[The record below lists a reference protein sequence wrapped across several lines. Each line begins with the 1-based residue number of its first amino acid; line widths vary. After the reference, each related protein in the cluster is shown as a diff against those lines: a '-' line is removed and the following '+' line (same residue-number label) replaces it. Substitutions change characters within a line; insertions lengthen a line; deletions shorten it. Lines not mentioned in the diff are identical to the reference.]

1 VLIIIS
7 PRMGYS
13 KYKNMSLH
21 VATDINMSGTRTSY
35 RLSVLPDALTNPGSV
50 KEIQSR
56 SMNSFQIR

>member
-1 VLIIIS
+1 
-7 PRMGYS
+7 MGYS